1 MVSFVALYRGATVG
15 EAKMVAVSANPQIV
29 AQVATQLLAEP
40 QYAEKTEEDPVL
52 QPMNKGRRQA
62 LRLIQKEARE

>member
-40 QYAEKTEEDPVL
+40 EYAENTEEDPVL
-52 QPMNKGRRQA
+52 QPMHKGRRQA
-62 LRLIQKEARE
+62 LRLIQKEAGE